1 MRRDARIAAA
11 IGIAVLAHAV
21 RASARAGDD
30 ASATTRA
37 SIALSV
43 VIALACNVYAAV
55 RGTDAFRPMR
65 VERTDV
71 PKPYDETVS
80 DFDAFAHRGRAVS
93 AFTR

>member
-11 IGIAVLAHAV
+11 VGLAVLAHAV
-21 RASARAGDD
+21 YASARAGDD

-37 SIALSV
+37 SIALR
-43 VIALACNVYAAV
+43 VIIAFACNVYAAV
-55 RGTDAFRPMR
+55 RGTEAFRPMR

-71 PKPYDETVS
+71 PKPYDEAVS
-80 DFDAFAHRGRAVS
+80 DFDAFAHRGRAVR